1 MANPI
6 TPEGLREAGFSPHS
20 YGWEYPVG
28 DKAVEVHRLQSPK
41 PELVLVT
48 DLDGTL
54 LGGSSAWRRRLYA
67 WLVEQRER
75 VLHIFCTGRD
85 LRSVARLLQEEDRLG
100 LLVVALFGLAP

>member
-1 MANPI
+1 
-6 TPEGLREAGFSPHS
+6 LPH
-20 YGWEYPVG
+20 
-28 DKAVEVHRLQSPK
+28 Q

-67 WLVEQRER
+67 WLVEKRER

-85 LRSVARLLQEEDRLG
+85 LRSVARLLQEEVRVPAERG
-100 LLVVALFGLAP
+100 RRAAVAALAVQMLETAS